1 MVPSGRLVGSS
12 TSSEW
17 APRLVVDAQ
26 DVQLVGFPPVE
37 DAERWDGPAS
47 DFDARAERGQRTVEA
62 AFGEQIDDLEDAID

>member
-1 MVPSGRLVGSS
+1 
-12 TSSEW
+12 
-17 APRLVVDAQ
+17 LVVDAQ

-62 AFGEQIDDLEDAID
+62 AFGEQIDDLKDAID